1 MKPKLKQAYMKTAET
16 FAELSHARRLHVG
29 AIVVKD
35 DRIISIGYNG
45 MPAGWDN
52 DCEDKEYDS
61 GAGGWL
67 SPEEIETSWPHE
79 EVVHETLSDDTVWT
93 HARRFRLKTKPE
105 VLHAETNAIAKL
117 ARSSDSGLGA
127 DMFITHAPCLDC
139 AKLIYQSGIKRVWYG
154 TEYRDSTGTEFLRK
168 SGIEVEQLDE

>member
-1 MKPKLKQAYMKTAET
+1 MKPKLVKAYMQTAET

-52 DCEDKEYDS
+52 DCEDV
-61 GAGGWL
+61 
-67 SPEEIETSWPHE
+67 IQH
-79 EVVHETLSDDTVWT
+79 SDDTT
-93 HARRFRLKTKPE
+93 SLKTKPE

-117 ARSSDSGLGA
+117 ARSNESGLGA
-127 DMFITHAPCLDC
+127 DIFITHAPCLDC
-139 AKLIYQSGIKRVWYG
+139 AKLIYQSGISRVYYG
-154 TEYRDSTGTEFLRK
+154 ENYRSNEGIEFLNA
-168 SGIEVEQLDE
+168 SGITVNKIEGN

>member
-1 MKPKLKQAYMKTAET
+1 MKLKLVKAYMATAET

-52 DCEDKEYDS
+52 NCEDVEWCS
-61 GAGGWL
+61 AGGWL
-67 SPEEIETSWPHE
+67 DLEEIEERWPFE
-79 EVVHETLSDDTVWT
+79 GEYTDVDGNIMQG
-93 HARRFRLKTKPE
+93 RYRLKTKPE

-117 ARSSDSGLGA
+117 ARSNESGLGA
-127 DMFITHAPCLDC
+127 DIFITHAPCLDC

-154 TEYRDSTGTEFLRK
+154 TQYRDSTGTEFLRK
-168 SGIEVEQLDE
+168 SGIEVEQIDE

>member
-1 MKPKLKQAYMKTAET
+1 MKAKLVQAYMKTAET

-52 DCEDKEYDS
+52 DCED
-61 GAGGWL
+61 
-67 SPEEIETSWPHE
+67 
-79 EVVHETLSDDTVWT
+79 VVQHSDDTT
-93 HARRFRLKTKPE
+93 SLKTKPE

-127 DMFITHAPCLDC
+127 DLFVTHSPCLDC
-139 AKLIYQSGIKRVWYG
+139 AKLIYQSGISRVWYG
-154 TEYRDSTGTEFLRK
+154 VEYRSSDGPDFLRK
-168 SGIEVEQLDE
+168 SGVEVHQVDK